1 MGLVLSGSGA
11 GGDIDMTNEGVRV
24 EAADNHGEVRHGA
37 ANIRAVYR
45 GGEDGGIH
53 KVTTVVGPRTRSHT
67 GGPGGRVKEN

>member
-24 EAADNHGEVRHGA
+24 EAADNHCKVRHGA

-45 GGEDGGIH
+45 GGEDGGIQ
-53 KVTTVVGPRTRSHT
+53 KFPTVMVPIIRPHT
-67 GGPGGRVKEN
+67 GGAGLG